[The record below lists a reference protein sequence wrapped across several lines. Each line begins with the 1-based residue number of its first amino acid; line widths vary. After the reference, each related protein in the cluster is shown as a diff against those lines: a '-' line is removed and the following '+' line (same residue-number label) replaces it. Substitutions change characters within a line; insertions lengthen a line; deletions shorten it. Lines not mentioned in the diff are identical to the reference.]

1 MAADDKI
8 ILTGM
13 VFFGYHGV
21 TDEEQRLGQRFI
33 VDVEMEAD
41 TRTAGRRD
49 DITQAVNYAAVYAAA
64 RDIVEGESRRLIE
77 AVAEGI
83 AERVLEEQEV
93 RGVRVR
99 VTKPS
104 PPIPGAVL
112 SGAAVEV
119 YRRG

>member
-1 MAADDKI
+1 MADDKI

-13 VFFGYHGV
+13 VFYGHHGV

-33 VDVEMEAD
+33 VDIELEAD
-41 TRTAGRRD
+41 TRSAGLRD
-49 DITQAVNYAAVYAAA
+49 DITQAVNYAAVFAAA
-64 RDIVEGESRRLIE
+64 RDVVEGAPRRLIE
-77 AVAEGI
+77 AVAEGV
-83 AERVLEEQEV
+83 AGRVLQEQPV

>member
-1 MAADDKI
+1 LADDKI

-13 VFFGYHGV
+13 VFYGYHGV
-21 TDEEQRLGQRFI
+21 TDEETRVGQRFI
-33 VDVEMEAD
+33 VDVELEAD
-41 TRTAGRRD
+41 TRMAGRRD
-49 DITQAVNYAAVYAAA
+49 DITQTINYAAVYMSA
-64 RDIVEGESRRLIE
+64 RDVVEGKSRRLIE

-83 AERVLEEQEV
+83 AGRVLEEQEV

-112 SGAAVEV
+112 NGAAVEV
-119 YRRG
+119 YRRA